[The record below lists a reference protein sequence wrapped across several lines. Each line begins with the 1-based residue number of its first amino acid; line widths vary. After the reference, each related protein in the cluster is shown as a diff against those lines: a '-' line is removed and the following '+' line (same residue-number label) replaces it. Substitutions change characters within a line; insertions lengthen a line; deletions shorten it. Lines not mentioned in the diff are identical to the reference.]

1 MAGDVIA
8 VVVDAVAVVDAAVAG
23 AVVDAAVRVDGW
35 SIAVGT
41 LARHTLPRPWPMQI
55 NCQEQT
61 TGNRFNRICAIAL
74 IVSCVC
80 FEFLVSPFLRDQM
93 LAQDVPVPVIWIL
106 LFILPRVF
114 WAEGVCKV
122 LWLYLMMTPGK
133 LVLTRAAQW
142 KQIDQVNLE
151 HYTDELQALGFK
163 QLGDYSAVGA
173 LEDTFTGIGRVF
185 AHPQKHYYAEV
196 VMVANGTAFCTI
208 GCRLE
213 KQWILSVCNMP
224 TGKSMFEAIGQTFMK
239 PPRQALVKR
248 MEQANTNQL
257 FTALVNWQKDVSQ
270 SKNIAPLPCRTM
282 DDYFASLHWV
292 MSQRRRKLVFQS
304 LTWMIIKTLL
314 LSDSIEAKQSGTV
327 TQS

>member
-1 MAGDVIA
+1 
-8 VVVDAVAVVDAAVAG
+8 
-23 AVVDAAVRVDGW
+23 
-35 SIAVGT
+35 
-41 LARHTLPRPWPMQI
+41 MQI
-55 NCQEQT
+55 NRQEQT
-61 TGNRFNRICAIAL
+61 TAKQANRIWSITL

-80 FEFLVSPFLRDQM
+80 FEFWVSPFLREQM

-122 LWLYLMMTPGK
+122 LWLYLVMTPGK
-133 LVLTRAAQW
+133 LVMTRAAQW
-142 KQIDQVNLE
+142 KQVDLVNLQ

-163 QLGDYSAVGA
+163 QLGDYRAVGA

-213 KQWILSVCNMP
+213 KQWLLSVSNMP
-224 TGKSMFEAIGQTFMK
+224 TGESMFEAIGKTFMK
-239 PPRQALVKR
+239 PLRQASVKR
-248 MEQANTNQL
+248 LKNYSTNQL
-257 FTALVNWQKDVSQ
+257 FTALLNWQNEVSR

-282 DDYFASLHWV
+282 DDYFASLRWV
-292 MSQRRRKLVFQS
+292 MSQRRRSLVFQS
-304 LTWMIIKTLL
+304 LTWMILKTLF
-314 LSDSIEAKQSGTV
+314 LSDSLEAKRSETV
-327 TQS
+327 TQ